1 VLNLPEFSQNEGSQW
16 VFEAFLFMNYT
27 DQILSNPTLALISE
41 VCGDTETYVVGGF
54 VRDFVMKKSSK
65 DIDVVCVGSGID
77 LAKKVKLKIGK
88 KASLSVFKNYGTA
101 QVKTP
106 GVEIEFVGARKE
118 SYRTESRKPHV
129 QSGTLKDDQLRRDF
143 TINAMAISLNKADFG
158 FLVDP
163 FDGQKDIKR
172 KTIRTPVDPQL
183 TFSDD
188 PLRIMRAFRFA
199 AQLNFDIEPDTFE
212 GIQQNADRL
221 KIVSRER
228 ISDEL
233 NKLILSPN
241 PGYGFKLMFH
251 SGVLRVVF
259 PEMADLQGVK
269 VIDGKWH
276 KDNFY
281 HTLKVLENVA
291 AESDDLW
298 LRWAAIL
305 HDIAKPKTQ
314 RFSKQVGWTFHG
326 HEDLGARMVPSIFK
340 RMRLPLNEKMKYVQK
355 LVRLHLR
362 PIALVGDEISDSALR
377 RLLFEAGEA
386 LDDLMTLCRA
396 DITSKN
402 MVKVERFLS
411 NFDRVEKKLIE
422 IEERDKIRSFQPPLS
437 GEVIMEYFNI
447 KPSKVVGEIK
457 DEIKEAILEGKI
469 GNDAEQAF
477 DLMKEIGARMKLRHD
492 DNEHAGQKVVKED

>member
-1 VLNLPEFSQNEGSQW
+1 
-16 VFEAFLFMNYT
+16 MNYK
-27 DQILSNPTLALISE
+27 DKLSSNPVFGSISE
-41 VCGDTETYVVGGF
+41 VAGTTETYVVGGF
-54 VRDFVMKKSSK
+54 VRDLIMKKKSK

-77 LAKKVKLKIGK
+77 LAQKVARKISR
-88 KASLSVFKNYGTA
+88 KAHLSVYKNFGTA
-101 QVKTP
+101 QVKADEL
-106 GVEIEFVGARKE
+106 EIEFVGARKE
-118 SYRTESRKPHV
+118 SYKAHSRKPLV
-129 QSGTLKDDQLRRDF
+129 EDGTLEEDQLRRDF
-143 TINAMAISLNKADFG
+143 TINAMAICLNKDRFG
-158 FLVDP
+158 ELIDP

-172 KTIRTPVDPQL
+172 KTIRTPTDPEI

-199 AQLNFDIEPDTFE
+199 AQLNFDIDPVTFE
-212 GIQQNADRL
+212 AIQKNTERL
-221 KIVSRER
+221 RIVSPER

-241 PGYGFKLMFH
+241 PGYGFNLMFH
-251 SGVLRVVF
+251 AGVLKVVF
-259 PEMADLQGVK
+259 PEMVELQGVTT
-269 VIDGKWH
+269 IDGKGH

-291 AESDDLW
+291 QKSDNLW

-314 RFSKQVGWTFHG
+314 RFDKKTGWSFHG
-326 HEDLGARMVPSIFK
+326 HEDLGARMVPKIFR

-362 PIALVGDEISDSALR
+362 PIALVSDEISDAALR
-377 RLLFEAGEA
+377 RLLFEAGDA

-402 MVKVERFLS
+402 MVKVECFLT
-411 NFDRVEKKLIE
+411 NFDRVEAKLQE
-422 IEERDKIRSFQPPLS
+422 IEERDKIRNFQPPVT
-437 GEVIMEYFNI
+437 GEVIIDYFDI
-447 KPSKVVGEIK
+447 SPSKVVGEIK

-469 GNDAEQAF
+469 GNDFDEAF
-477 DLMKEIGARMKLRHD
+477 RLMKEIGARKKLKIK
-492 DNEHAGQKVVKED
+492 G